1 MKIVASS
8 PISWDREKSGGKS
21 DRLRSSLVDHLPF
34 DFDSRRRD
42 SRSDGGWIRHRPTDR
57 NNGRG
62 VRWNVQL
69 RMTGDSFS
77 LFFFCVFSKRPAAF
91 DSRWSDERFVSI
103 RFDCFLSYSNVCNF
117 SPVF

>member
-1 MKIVASS
+1 MKIVATS
-8 PISWDREKSGGKS
+8 PISWDREKSGGKN

-42 SRSDGGWIRHRPTDR
+42 SRSDGGGIRHRPTDR

-69 RMTGDSFS
+69 RGILFP
-77 LFFFCVFSKRPAAF
+77 FFFFSKRPAAF